1 MPVKG
6 SPDLFRLLT
15 ALVVFVGMTSLTL
28 GLRHLAFRTLHRWGL
43 RTGSVVDSVIFKSL
57 RIPSIA
63 WCILIGLY
71 SALDQAHLP
80 PRPSALAL
88 NIVYGLLVLSVTAA
102 VANLS
107 TAALSHTMTER
118 HLPIPAT
125 GLSYTIFK
133 ATIWTL
139 GGLVLLGSLGVSI
152 TPILTALGVG
162 GIAVALALQETLS
175 NFFAGLHLLI
185 SQPFRVGDFVK
196 LETGQEGRVVDIGWR
211 STKLQMPPN
220 NIIIVPN
227 SKMAQSIVINY
238 SMPDPRMAV
247 SIQIGV
253 SYASDPD
260 VVERVLLE
268 ETLKTAGQAPGLL
281 TDPAPSVRF
290 VPGFGDSSLDFT
302 LTCHV
307 RGFEDQVPVQHELRK
322 RILKRFRKEGI
333 EIPFPHRIV
342 HLKTADAQATPGSEK
357 PSPGHTAPPK
367 VVP

>member
-1 MPVKG
+1 MPSPG
-6 SPDLFRLLT
+6 SPDLFRFLT
-15 ALVVFVGMTSLTL
+15 ALVVFAGMTGLTL
-28 GLRHLAFRTLHRWGL
+28 GLRHVAFRTLHRWGL
-43 RTGSVVDSVIFKSL
+43 RTGSVMDNVIFKSL

-63 WCILIGLY
+63 WCILLGLY
-71 SALDQAHLP
+71 SALDQARLP
-80 PRPSALAL
+80 QRPSVLAL
-88 NIVYGLLVLSVTAA
+88 NVVYGLLVLSVTAA

-107 TAALSHTMTER
+107 SAALSHTMAEH

-133 ATIWTL
+133 VTIWTL

-196 LETGQEGRVVDIGWR
+196 LETGQEGRVADIGWR

-220 NIIIVPN
+220 NIVIVPN
-227 SKMAQSIVINY
+227 SKIAQSIVVNY

-247 SIQIGV
+247 SIQVGV
-253 SYASDPD
+253 AYESDPD
-260 VVERVLLE
+260 LVERVLLE
-268 ETLKTAGQAPGLL
+268 EAVTAAAQVPGLL
-281 TDPAPSVRF
+281 PDPGPSVRF
-290 VPGFGDSSLDFT
+290 IPGFGDSSLDFT

-307 RGFEDQVPVQHELRK
+307 RQFEDQALVQHEIRK
-322 RILKRFRKEGI
+322 RILTRFRKEGI
-333 EIPFPHRIV
+333 MIPFPHRV
-342 HLKTADAQATPGSEK
+342 VRLEAPAQALSGSEG
-357 PSPGHTAPPK
+357 PSPGHAAPKEATP
-367 VVP
+367 